1 MLPNPL
7 AQSPKLTPEIQSA
20 SPLTMNFPDATPKVS
35 KSASITLTAGLST
48 RPIVCTPAHR
58 ANARQTRFST
68 KQANTGLYKST
79 LKRLRPRKSLSIP
92 TTTVTTSTSRATSQ
106 SSPANGSLA

>member
-7 AQSPKLTPEIQSA
+7 AQSPKQIPETQSA
-20 SPLTMNFPDATPKVS
+20 SLFTMNFLDASPKVS
-35 KSASITLTAGLST
+35 KLASITLTAGLST

-58 ANARQTRFST
+58 ANARQTQFST
-68 KQANTGLYKST
+68 KQADTGLSKST
-79 LKRLRPRKSLSIP
+79 LQRLRPRKSLSIP